1 MISIDAEK
9 IVIKTQHTL
18 TIKVLENVG
27 LQRPRLGLWKLYW
40 KAHRQYHPT
49 WRKHEPIW
57 LKPGV
62 SRGPSLSALL
72 LHTVLEVLDEAIMQ
86 EKEINRLIPDKDTN
100 IIYARKHFLQQIV
113 VSKLDSLMQKNLD
126 PSLTSCTK
134 TVSSWSPPWCMCRK
148 GLSEQESVCPRIK
161 ANSWH
166 LDSHK
171 TKKPLHSK
179 RNSRLRWRGSPEKEK
194 ESLPARHLT
203 EAYYP

>member
-1 MISIDAEK
+1 MQKK

-18 TIKVLENVG
+18 PIKVLENVG

-40 KAHRQYHPT
+40 KTHRQYHPT
-49 WRKHEPIW
+49 WRKHEPIR

-72 LHTVLEVLDEAIMQ
+72 LHIVLEVLDEAIMQ

-100 IIYARKHFLQQIV
+100 IIRQIV
-113 VSKLDSLMQKNLD
+113 VSKLDSLMQKNVD
-126 PSLTSCTK
+126 PSLTPSTK

-171 TKKPLHSK
+171 TKKLLHSK
-179 RNSRLRWRGSPEKEK
+179 RNSRLRWRGSPENEK

-203 EAYYP
+203 AAYYP